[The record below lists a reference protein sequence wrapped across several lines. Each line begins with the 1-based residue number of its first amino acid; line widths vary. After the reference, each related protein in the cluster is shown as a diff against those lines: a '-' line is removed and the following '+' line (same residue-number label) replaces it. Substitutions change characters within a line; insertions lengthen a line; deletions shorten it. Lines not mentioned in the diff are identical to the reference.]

1 VSWLPAVGGDILPN
15 PSFVST
21 EAVPLRHHLS
31 VLRASSW
38 LIVLSVVV
46 AMIVALVVSLQLPRT
61 YESRA
66 TLYVGQTL
74 DDPGLDYSGLLASQI
89 LAQTYAELASTRPV
103 LQAVIAELDL
113 EVTAED
119 LKNTVSTEVPLEG
132 TLLEIAVRDG
142 DPEAAADIAN
152 AIAGQLLEKGPRED
166 PSVVDDF
173 QRRLGEIDAT
183 IGRLQAEL
191 SALLELPTRT
201 DAEDERLG
209 VVEERLVTSN
219 QARATM
225 LEGMSQGSPNAL
237 TLVEDAVASDIPV
250 APSRTMIVALAVAA
264 SLAGS
269 ILIAY
274 VLDAMRRSAP
284 VADEEAVEHSLEPAV
299 STSGTEPVKGART

>member
-1 VSWLPAVGGDILPN
+1 MGGDILPH

-38 LIVLSVVV
+38 LIVLSVV
-46 AMIVALVVSLQLPRT
+46 AALIVALVVSLQLPRT

-89 LAQTYAELASTRPV
+89 LTQTYAKLTSTRPV

-113 EVTAED
+113 DVTVED
-119 LKNTVSTEVPLEG
+119 LKNSVSTEVPLEG
-132 TLLEIAVRDG
+132 TLLEIAVRDR

-152 AIAGQLLEKGPRED
+152 SIAGQLLEHGPREN
-166 PSVVDDF
+166 PSVVEDV
-173 QRRLGEIDAT
+173 QRRLDDLDAT
-183 IGRLQAEL
+183 IERLQAEL
-191 SALLELPTRT
+191 SALLALPTRT
-201 DAEDERLG
+201 DAENERLG
-209 VVEERLVTSN
+209 VVEERLVTST
-219 QARATM
+219 QARASM
-225 LEGMSQGSPNAL
+225 LEDMSQGSPNAL

-250 APSRTMIVALAVAA
+250 APSRTLIVALAVAA

-284 VADEEAVEHSLEPAV
+284 VADEEAIEHSPEPAV
-299 STSGTEPVKGART
+299 STSGPEPAREART